1 MIINESPIKGS
12 DENGRVSQIVS
23 VAVLIVDP
31 TCFHSCPKTCFV
43 CSLLLVFLGRPGVF
57 LYSGQCESEWPVL
70 CFRFKWASQASQ
82 GFLSYSCIFHL
93 TFGYGCMKNHRYP
106 SKASESLSHM
116 VVWPSIWISY
126 ARRCFLKLG
135 PNGPGCSKWLS
146 VGAQT
151 VAFRRLT
158 HRLELWIIPIYKH
171 YELWLTSLPTFYQH
185 APRIQWTWTAKVIL
199 WLSKTGATVL
209 PIGSG
214 KLFCQASWMTAYLSE
229 RLLYCNL
236 HLCII
241 TMES

>member
-1 MIINESPIKGS
+1 LGILACGLKSTCEDLINIIPKFGIDLAVVRKELWDTGIQFHSGDVQVIINESPIKGS

-158 HRLELWIIPIYKH
+158 HRLEL
-171 YELWLTSLPTFYQH
+171 
-185 APRIQWTWTAKVIL
+185 
-199 WLSKTGATVL
+199 
-209 PIGSG
+209 
-214 KLFCQASWMTAYLSE
+214 
-229 RLLYCNL
+229 
-236 HLCII
+236 
-241 TMES
+241 